1 MKNLKFFK
9 GCKVAIIPARAGSQ
23 RIKNKNLRTVNK
35 IPLINRTLNS
45 CISSKIF
52 DKIIVSTNSPEIE
65 NAVSEYSVCL
75 HRRSFYN
82 SRNISS
88 TEDVIKEIFDF
99 YESSI
104 KSDSLIYLIQCTSP
118 FLKSQDLIESY
129 HNFKDSN
136 SKSSV
141 FSGYRFNK
149 FIWESSRNHKEVTPI
164 NYIPTQRPRSQDT
177 KPYVIENGAFYIFGK
192 YNFDITQCRLHG
204 NVDFYLMDELRS
216 IDIDEEEDINFANYI
231 SNICD

>member
-99 YESSI
+99 YETSI
-104 KSDSLIYLIQCTSP
+104 KSDSLIYLIQCTSR
-118 FLKSQDLIESY
+118 FL
-129 HNFKDSN
+129 
-136 SKSSV
+136 
-141 FSGYRFNK
+141 
-149 FIWESSRNHKEVTPI
+149 
-164 NYIPTQRPRSQDT
+164 
-177 KPYVIENGAFYIFGK
+177 
-192 YNFDITQCRLHG
+192 
-204 NVDFYLMDELRS
+204 
-216 IDIDEEEDINFANYI
+216 
-231 SNICD
+231 